1 MQRFLPPLRIHSWG
15 GLGSQLFA
23 IALAEEL
30 KVIFPK
36 RSFKIVL
43 HTGGVTRRLPE
54 IVGLFPNF
62 DYLYE
67 DDFQSNVN
75 APQDLSKRKN
85 IDFRKSIKFLLSF
98 LGFLAECNDDGSTKK
113 LLPWVFSIRGHYSY
127 RTIDSNF
134 LKGLYEIFQ
143 SFDSSNV
150 SNIKQACVVHYR
162 LGDLLTLTEKNP
174 ISAQSIKLEYARIH
188 SQMNFSK
195 LVFFSDSP
203 SEVGERFSSPLL
215 GEVVIL
221 DLSVILVIANSIHA
235 KYFIGTSSKI
245 SFWIAGIRAVT
256 IENPSSL
263 PAANVKQYEKLAAG
277 SLNLI
282 SPYFTHSQ

>member
-62 DYLYE
+62 DYIYE

-98 LGFLAECNDDGSTKK
+98 LGFLAE
-113 LLPWVFSIRGHYSY
+113 
-127 RTIDSNF
+127 
-134 LKGLYEIFQ
+134 
-143 SFDSSNV
+143 
-150 SNIKQACVVHYR
+150 
-162 LGDLLTLTEKNP
+162 
-174 ISAQSIKLEYARIH
+174 
-188 SQMNFSK
+188 
-195 LVFFSDSP
+195 
-203 SEVGERFSSPLL
+203 
-215 GEVVIL
+215 
-221 DLSVILVIANSIHA
+221 
-235 KYFIGTSSKI
+235 
-245 SFWIAGIRAVT
+245 
-256 IENPSSL
+256 
-263 PAANVKQYEKLAAG
+263 
-277 SLNLI
+277 
-282 SPYFTHSQ
+282 